1 MGKVH
6 QLVRKKDKT
15 PFPLKAIRWGYPKLE
30 KVLPFV
36 AHRIFLN
43 LFFTPFKYNSPAK
56 EEKAKSFGEEFTITA
71 AGKKIQCYRWGEA
84 DKMVFFIHGWA
95 GRATQF
101 RRFVKPLLKA
111 GYSMIAFDGPAHG
124 ASAGKSTNIVEFEEV
139 LKALYAEVGKPE
151 AFITHSF
158 GGGVALFAAM
168 NGLPIK
174 TIINIASPT
183 IGDKIID
190 TYLEAI
196 GASIKTKDYFKAK
209 ILKKYGKPFEAY
221 TALHFIQHLK
231 QDINLLLVHDEN
243 DKEVS
248 LEHPGALLQYYPKAQ
263 LYKTSG
269 LGHTRILKDNE
280 VIKKCIE
287 FILLAE

>member
-1 MGKVH
+1 
-6 QLVRKKDKT
+6 VRKKDNT
-15 PFPLKAIRWGYPKLE
+15 PFPLKVIRWGYPKLE
-30 KVLPFV
+30 RVFPFI
-36 AHRIFLN
+36 AYRLFLS

-71 AGKKIQCYRWGEA
+71 SSKKIQCYRWGDT

-111 GYSMIAFDGPAHG
+111 GYSIIAFDGPAHG
-124 ASAGKSTNIVEFEEV
+124 ASEGKSTNIVEFEEV
-139 LKALYAEVGKPE
+139 LKVLYTEVGNPE

-158 GGGVALFAAM
+158 GGSVALFAAM

-174 TIINIASPT
+174 TIINIASPS

-196 GASIKTKDYFKAK
+196 GASAKTKNFFKAK
-209 ILKKYGKPFEAY
+209 ILKKYGKPFEEY
-221 TALHFIQHLK
+221 TSLHFIKHLK

-243 DKEVS
+243 DKEVG
-248 LEHPGALLQYYPKAQ
+248 LEHPQALIKQYPQAQ
-263 LYKTSG
+263 LFQTSG
-269 LGHTRILKDNE
+269 LGHTRILKDDA
-280 VIKKCIE
+280 VIKKCVD